1 MADHLVVKSA
11 SVSNDA
17 LVRAWRTFYTA
28 VGLDIL
34 ILIGAGLSS
43 LMESGV
49 DVTSGVFWSA
59 AGVLVLK
66 SVFTGLATYLL
77 RLKVTPKNETDLPPA
92 PAVDTGYT
100 EPELGTAGLESSYD
114 AKAHEGRY
122 P

>member
-1 MADHLVVKSA
+1 MAEHLVVKSA

-49 DVTSGVFWSA
+49 DITSGVFWTA

-66 SVFTGLATYLL
+66 SVLTGLATYLL
-77 RLKVTPKNETDLPPA
+77 RLKITPKNETDLPPA
-92 PAVDTGYT
+92 VMAEVEYA
-100 EPELGTAGLESSYD
+100 EPELGTAGLEAD
-114 AKAHEGRY
+114 RRNQ
-122 P
+122 